1 MATMPSRKKAQ
12 EVAPQPE
19 AQPPAEAEPAE
30 APGRSLCES
39 TGASSPRL
47 AAMLMAG
54 IYGTTP
60 ISPNTPPE
68 VRAARLGGS
77 LDAVGSFAPRDA
89 IEGMMA
95 AQAVALH
102 HAAMECA
109 RRALHPDLPPGAAS
123 RLRREA
129 ANLSRAMVDM
139 AEALDRRRGKGVQ
152 QRIVIERVD
161 IAPGSQGIVG
171 IVTPPGKEGGG
182 RG

>member
-1 MATMPSRKKAQ
+1 
-12 EVAPQPE
+12 
-19 AQPPAEAEPAE
+19 
-30 APGRSLCES
+30 
-39 TGASSPRL
+39 
-47 AAMLMAG
+47 
-54 IYGTTP
+54 
-60 ISPNTPPE
+60 

-109 RRALHPDLPPGAAS
+109 RRALHPDLPPEVAS

-161 IAPGSQGIVG
+161 IAPGSQGIVC